1 MSTAAVKRACDACHR
16 RKVKCDGI
24 NPCRNCDSAQLTCTY
39 NAIPQKKGPKG
50 SRAKVISELRETQRQ
65 TSLSAKIHNRLNG
78 IDSSTPPNPN
88 YGPTPGMLSS
98 ELVKEVV
105 EFYFANMYSI
115 MPILDRPSIEPLAMF
130 PEQNIEA
137 YCLFTSMSAFMMLQ
151 PGMSM
156 PSLDPMLEH
165 VPGSSI
171 VASTLLMEETLR
183 VRKMQDFAGTLGF
196 DSLCT
201 SFFLYCT
208 NYALELHDKAWFYL
222 REAAT
227 MAHIAGMSKEETY
240 APLSSV
246 ESSRRRRLYWLLFVA
261 ERSYALKYD
270 RPVSLTA
277 SIHLP
282 TMTDDPTDPLAHQL
296 NPFVLLASLFR
307 PFDDTLISAWNK
319 TRAEC
324 APSYLSALQKQFASL
339 MPPYMHGQEAQLSE
353 LRTNQQWLKT
363 VAWRLSL
370 PSGCIPQNE
379 DGSAYHHSVD
389 MSRDLV
395 SLNSQLSA
403 QNAETSGGPFVSK
416 LFNISCDLT
425 DVLSMQ
431 PSSGSIFG
439 NGPREQLNPLLQ
451 LLSTLRGGEHHFL
464 PLLLHKAH
472 EILPR
477 LVDPSLQRAPEN
489 AINMNMNIDI
499 FDGFGNAGM
508 AQPPMMTDFK
518 SEPFTPA
525 QAPRMEEMIPDS
537 SSSNSTADIKSPFPM
552 VSSPSI
558 LPPSGMEYP
567 HMGDY
572 NTINDIMSPM
582 GQNPSTSLHQ
592 QGSMSAQHSHQQQ
605 MSQQQM
611 PQHQHV
617 HQHHGMAQQGVPQ
630 ASNLPAQAS
639 QNPPANINQQPQ
651 NVSPNQAYGHLNQGI
666 LNQGFSR
673 QPTQR
678 TNSYMIHQAPHLT
691 RNMSDYHQLQHGS
704 AENAS
709 MNAMSMSSIN
719 SAEMDFSNLR

>member
-1 MSTAAVKRACDACHR
+1 MSTTAVKRACDACHR

-78 IDSSTPPNPN
+78 IDSTTPPNPG

-98 ELVKEVV
+98 ELVKESI
-105 EFYFANMYSI
+105 EFYFTNMYSI

-130 PEQNIEA
+130 PEQNVDA

-156 PSLDPMLEH
+156 PGLDPMLEH

-183 VRKMQDFAGTLGF
+183 VRKTQDFAGTPSF

-201 SFFLYCT
+201 SFFLYCS

-240 APLSSV
+240 ASLSSV
-246 ESSRRRRLYWLLFVA
+246 ESSRRRRLYWLLFIA
-261 ERSYALKYD
+261 ERAYALKFD
-270 RPVSLTA
+270 RPVSLPA

-307 PFDDTLISAWNK
+307 PFDEALISSWNK
-319 TRAEC
+319 TRGEYT
-324 APSYLSALQKQFASL
+324 PSYLSAVQKQFASL
-339 MPPYMHGQEAQLSE
+339 MPPYMNGQEAQLSE

-370 PSGCIPQNE
+370 PSGCVPQSE
-379 DGSAYHHSVD
+379 DGSAYHHSID

-395 SLNSQLSA
+395 SLNSQLSP
-403 QNAETSGGPFVSK
+403 QNTESAGGPFVSK

-451 LLSTLRGGEHHFL
+451 LLSTLRSGEHHFL
-464 PLLLHKAH
+464 PLLLHKTH

-477 LVDPSLQRAPEN
+477 LVDPSLQRAPDN
-489 AINMNMNIDI
+489 ACNMNMNIDI

-508 AQPPMMTDFK
+508 AQAPMMTDFK

-525 QAPRMEEMIPDS
+525 QVPRMEEMVPDS
-537 SSSNSTADIKSPFPM
+537 SSSNGTADMKSPFPM

-558 LPPSGMEYP
+558 LSPGGMEYP

-572 NTINDIMSPM
+572 NAINDMMSPM
-582 GQNPSTSLHQ
+582 GQNPSASLHQ
-592 QGSMSAQHSHQQQ
+592 QNGLSSQHTH
-605 MSQQQM
+605 SQQQL

-617 HQHHGMAQQGVPQ
+617 HQHHGLTQQGMSQSASIPTHVQSSQTQ
-630 ASNLPAQAS
+630 APGIS
-639 QNPPANINQQPQ
+639 QQQQ
-651 NVSPNQAYGHLNQGI
+651 NVSPNQAYGHLNQ
-666 LNQGFSR
+666 NMMSQGFGR
-673 QPTQR
+673 QPAQR
-678 TNSYMIHQAPHLT
+678 TNSYMVHQAPHLS
-691 RNMSDYHQLQHGS
+691 RNLSDYHQIQHGNT
-704 AENAS
+704 ENVP
-709 MNAMSMSSIN
+709 MNAMGMSSMA
-719 SAEMDFSNLR
+719 SAELDFSNLR